1 MEFVV
6 SNEDDIKFKD
16 DRAAGIVFTGGI
28 ITFFIVYWYFEVQSV
43 RELLEM
49 AYG

>member
-1 MEFVV
+1 MR
-6 SNEDDIKFKD
+6 NKDDLKARDDIG
-16 DRAAGIVFTGGI
+16 AGIVFAGGI
-28 ITFFIVYWYFEVQSV
+28 IVFFIVYWYLEVQSV

>member
-1 MEFVV
+1 MVV
-6 SNEDDIKFKD
+6 SNKD
-16 DRAAGIVFTGGI
+16 DFKARDDRGAGIVFAGGI
-28 ITFFIVYWYFEVQSV
+28 VVFFIVYWYFEVQSV

>member
-1 MEFVV
+1 VN
-6 SNEDDIKFKD
+6 NEDDSKSRD
-16 DRAAGIVFTGGI
+16 ENGAGIVFAGGI
-28 ITFFIVYWYFEVQSV
+28 IAFFIVYWYFEIQSV

>member
-1 MEFVV
+1 M
-6 SNEDDIKFKD
+6 SNKD
-16 DRAAGIVFTGGI
+16 DFKARDDRGAGFVFAGGIVV
-28 ITFFIVYWYFEVQSV
+28 FFIVYWYFEVQSV

>member
-1 MEFVV
+1 MEIGV
-6 SNEDDIKFKD
+6 SNKENLKARD
-16 DRAAGIVFTGGI
+16 DRGAGIVFAGGI
-28 ITFFIVYWYFEVQSV
+28 IVFFIVYWYFEVQSV

>member
-1 MEFVV
+1 M
-6 SNEDDIKFKD
+6 SNKEDLKTKD
-16 DRAAGIVFTGGI
+16 DRGAGIVFAGGI
-28 ITFFIVYWYFEVQSV
+28 IVFFIVYWYFEVQSV

>member
-1 MEFVV
+1 MT
-6 SNEDDIKFKD
+6 NKNDPKARD
-16 DRAAGIVFTGGI
+16 DRGAGIVFAGGI
-28 ITFFIVYWYFEVQSV
+28 IVFFIVYWYFEVQSV

>member
-1 MEFVV
+1 MEIDVT
-6 SNEDDIKFKD
+6 NKNDPKARD
-16 DRAAGIVFTGGI
+16 DRGAGIVFAGGI
-28 ITFFIVYWYFEVQSV
+28 IVFFIVYWYFEVQSV